1 MTRTQKEHS
10 RIRSVWNAQ
19 VARNWVAVLNK
30 LFTAGLVVEETS
42 FCKILTEVEG

>member
-19 VARNWVAVLNK
+19 GARNWVAVLNK
-30 LFTAGLVVEETS
+30 LLVAGLMVEETS
-42 FCKILTEVEG
+42 FGKILTEVKG